1 MHPDPFPEPGPDN
14 GEPAGSPL
22 PPADQGT
29 APDGDREGPAE
40 QGLYVC
46 LPAEQANL
54 AGFAQHGEADIMAP
68 ARCWPPSCT
77 PSPGKMAPGWPG
89 APMIS

>member
-22 PPADQGT
+22 PAAEGAGPDD
-29 APDGDREGPAE
+29 DGDGLG

-46 LPAEQANL
+46 LPAEQLTL